1 MKKSLFFK
9 SGISLLMLAGVG
21 AASAS
26 EASFEGGMYNDLQA
40 LQVSGE
46 WTTPSTAVRGAQGP
60 IRSVDVPRVE
70 GGDMYSDLQA
80 LQVSAEW
87 TTPTTAVRGAQGPI
101 RSVEVS
107 RIEGDMYEYISR
119 FQSVQKSDK
128 STSERGAQGPVRDD
142 AFMSIP

>member
-26 EASFEGGMYNDLQA
+26 ASEASFEGG
-40 LQVSGE
+40 
-46 WTTPSTAVRGAQGP
+46 
-60 IRSVDVPRVE
+60 
-70 GGDMYSDLQA
+70 MYSDLQA

-101 RSVEVS
+101 RSVDVP
-107 RIEGDMYEYISR
+107 RIEGDMYESISR
-119 FQSVQKSDK
+119 SQSVQTSDK
-128 STSERGAQGPVRDD
+128 STSERGAQGPVREDT
-142 AFMSIP
+142 FMLIP

>member
-26 EASFEGGMYNDLQA
+26 EASFEGGMY
-40 LQVSGE
+40 
-46 WTTPSTAVRGAQGP
+46 
-60 IRSVDVPRVE
+60 
-70 GGDMYSDLQA
+70 SDLQA

-101 RSVEVS
+101 RSVDVP
-107 RIEGDMYEYISR
+107 RIEGDMYESISR
-119 FQSVQKSDK
+119 FQSVQTSDK
-128 STSERGAQGPVRDD
+128 STSERGAQGPVREDT
-142 AFMSIP
+142 FMLIP